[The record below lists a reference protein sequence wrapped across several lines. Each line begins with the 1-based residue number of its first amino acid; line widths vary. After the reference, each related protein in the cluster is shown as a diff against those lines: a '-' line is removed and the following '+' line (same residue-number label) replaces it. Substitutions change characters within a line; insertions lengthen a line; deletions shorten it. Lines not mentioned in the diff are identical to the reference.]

1 MANSWSYL
9 FESKG
14 IQKYILDSGRLKDL
28 IGASDLVASISRS
41 NEGDLISNVLSIS
54 PVDDVRFSRRSG
66 GSFCMH
72 SDNREELDRF
82 RALWRLAV
90 GLIAPGLP
98 FTDCDPVAADGFND
112 ALDKAYSSQ
121 SGVRENSPAFLP
133 PTGGPMTL
141 FNPRT
146 GRIAVEKERRGD
158 TVVYLDAITKAQ
170 VDRERALTDDSSDK
184 VWEDTLAQSFLPK
197 DGTNEE
203 YRFPRHFEI
212 SDANRANPAFPF
224 GVSNPSRQWQADR
237 RVAVVHADISGLG
250 QIFRKVAAQASAPKE
265 LFNVARKIEESIAVS
280 ARQASVD
287 QVLPF
292 SAKPGDRGYE
302 ALFGPETHNC
312 PQVSIPPIR
321 PVVLGGDDITVIVRA
336 DLAIGFT
343 KALLENIE
351 KETSRLF
358 ISEMNLKDVPEE
370 VLTACAGVAVVSSG
384 HPFLAAQ
391 NMAEGMCQYAK
402 KIAKKRKEK
411 PYPSLMSFSVITSTV
426 DEAFESEYRER
437 EHRTKD
443 KRQDKQGQGEQSD
456 EPLYLSGG
464 AYGVG
469 SHAAKHSSFDDLLQ
483 LTKVLKAIPGRG
495 KLYES
500 LSLRHDGPVAASR
513 AWNRFLEVVSKT
525 EDLHEDLISGFSKV
539 GKCDSDS
546 KSWREKDM
554 MDIALPFVS
563 DALELIDIGAAQ
575 DREGCVG

>member
-1 MANSWSYL
+1 MANSWCYL

-41 NEGDLISNVLSIS
+41 NEGDLISDVLSIS
-54 PVDDVRFSRRSG
+54 PVGNVKFSRRSG

-72 SDNREELDRF
+72 SDNREDLDRF

-90 GLIAPGLP
+90 GLIAPGMP

-146 GRIAVEKERRGD
+146 GRIAVEKDRRGD

-184 VWEDTLAQSFLPK
+184 AREDTLAQSFLPI
-197 DGTNEE
+197 DGTNDE

-212 SDANRANPAFPF
+212 SDANRTNPAFPF

-250 QIFRKVAAQASAPKE
+250 QIFRKVAAQATAPEK
-265 LFNVARKIEESIAVS
+265 LFNVARKIEESIEVS

-312 PQVSIPPIR
+312 PQVSVPPIR

-351 KETSRLF
+351 KETSRQF
-358 ISEMNLKDVPEE
+358 SDMNLKDVPEE
-370 VLTACAGVAVVSSG
+370 GLTACAGVAVVSSG

-402 KIAKKRKEK
+402 KIAKEEGNT

-426 DEAFESEYRER
+426 DEAFETEYRER

-443 KRQDKQGQGEQSD
+443 KQSI

-469 SHAAKHSSFDDLLQ
+469 SHATEHKSFDDLLR
-483 LTKVLKAIPGRG
+483 LAKVLKAIPGCG

-500 LSLRHDGPVAASR
+500 LSLRHDGDIAAR
-513 AWNRFLEVVSKT
+513 KAWNRFLKVVPET
-525 EDLHEDLISGFSKV
+525 DDLRKDLISGFSRIKD
-539 GKCDSDS
+539 CDPDQE
-546 KSWREKDM
+546 SWPE
-554 MDIALPFVS
+554 MDKPWPKMDKALPIVS

>member
-1 MANSWSYL
+1 MANSWCYL

-54 PVDDVRFSRRSG
+54 PVGNVKFSRRSG

-72 SDNREELDRF
+72 SDNREDLDRF

-90 GLIAPGLP
+90 GLIAPGMP

-146 GRIAVEKERRGD
+146 GRIAVEKDRRGD

-184 VWEDTLAQSFLPK
+184 AREDTLAQSFLPI
-197 DGTNEE
+197 DGTNDE

-212 SDANRANPAFPF
+212 SDANRTNPAFPF

-312 PQVSIPPIR
+312 PLVSVPPIR

-351 KETSRLF
+351 KETSRQF
-358 ISEMNLKDVPEE
+358 GEMNLKDVPEE
-370 VLTACAGVAVVSSG
+370 GLTACAGVAVVSSG

-391 NMAEGMCQYAK
+391 NMAEGMCKYAK
-402 KIAKKRKEK
+402 KIAKKEGKT

-443 KRQDKQGQGEQSD
+443 KRQDKQSQGEQSD

-469 SHAAKHSSFDDLLQ
+469 SHAAEHKSFDDLLQ
-483 LTKVLKAIPGRG
+483 LTKVLKDIPGRG

-525 EDLHEDLISGFSKV
+525 EDWHEDLISWFSKV
-539 GKCDSDS
+539 GKPDSDS
-546 KSWREKDM
+546 KTWREKDM

>member
-1 MANSWSYL
+1 MTNSWCYL

-41 NEGDLISNVLSIS
+41 NESDLISDVLSIS
-54 PVDDVRFSRRSG
+54 PVGKVKFSRRSG

-72 SDNREELDRF
+72 SDNREDLDRF

-90 GLIAPGLP
+90 GLIAPGMP
-98 FTDCDPVAADGFND
+98 FTDCDPVAADDFND

-121 SGVRENSPAFLP
+121 SRIRENSPAFLP
-133 PTGGPMTL
+133 PPGGPMTL

-170 VDRERALTDDSSDK
+170 VDRERALTDAPRDK
-184 VWEDTLAQSFLPK
+184 AREDTLAQSFLPD

-212 SDANRANPAFPF
+212 IDANRTNPAFPF
-224 GVSNPSRQWQADR
+224 EVSNPSRQWEADR

-250 QIFRKVAAQASAPKE
+250 QIFRNVAAQAGDPEE
-265 LFNVARKIEESIAVS
+265 LFDVASKIEESIAVS

-312 PQVSIPPIR
+312 PRVSIPPIR
-321 PVVLGGDDITVIVRA
+321 PVVLGGDDLTVIVRA

-343 KALLENIE
+343 RTLLENIE
-351 KETSRLF
+351 NETSRLF
-358 ISEMNLKDVPEE
+358 SEMNLKDVPEKG
-370 VLTACAGVAVVSSG
+370 LTACAGVAVVSSG

-402 KIAKKRKEK
+402 KIAKDGGE

-426 DEAFESEYRER
+426 DEKFETEYRER

-443 KRQDKQGQGEQSD
+443 KRQDKQIQDEQSD

-469 SHAAKHSSFDDLLQ
+469 SHAAEHKSFDDLLR
-483 LTKVLKAIPGRG
+483 LTKVLKKIPGRG

-513 AWNRFLEVVSKT
+513 AWNRFLEVVSETK
-525 EDLHEDLISGFSKV
+525 DLRVDLISAFSKV
-539 GKCDSDS
+539 RGCDPDS
-546 KSWREKDM
+546 ESWPK
-554 MDIALPFVS
+554 MDKALPIVS

-575 DREGCVG
+575 DSEGGEG

>member
-1 MANSWSYL
+1 MANSWCYL

-54 PVDDVRFSRRSG
+54 PVGKVKFSRRSG

-72 SDNREELDRF
+72 SDNREDLDRF

-90 GLIAPGLP
+90 GLIAPGMP

-146 GRIAVEKERRGD
+146 GRIAVEKDRRGD

-170 VDRERALTDDSSDK
+170 VDRERALMDDSSDK
-184 VWEDTLAQSFLPK
+184 VREDTLAQSFLPD
-197 DGTNEE
+197 DGTNDE

-212 SDANRANPAFPF
+212 ADANRTNPAFPF

-250 QIFRKVAAQASAPKE
+250 QIFRKVAAQAGGPEK
-265 LFNVARKIEESIAVS
+265 LFNVARKIEESIEVS

-302 ALFGPETHNC
+302 TLFGPETHNC

-343 KALLENIE
+343 TALLENIE
-351 KETSRLF
+351 KETSRQF
-358 ISEMNLKDVPEE
+358 GEMSLKGVPEE
-370 VLTACAGVAVVSSG
+370 GLTACAGVAVVSSG

-402 KIAKKRKEK
+402 KIAKKEGKT

-426 DEAFESEYRER
+426 DEAFETEYRER

-443 KRQDKQGQGEQSD
+443 KQSI

-469 SHAAKHSSFDDLLQ
+469 SHAAEHKSFDDLLQ
-483 LTKVLKAIPGRG
+483 LTKVLKDIPGRG

-525 EDLHEDLISGFSKV
+525 EDQHEDLISWFSKV
-539 GKCDSDS
+539 GKPDSDS
-546 KSWREKDM
+546 KSWREKNM

-575 DREGCVG
+575 DRGGCVG

>member
-1 MANSWSYL
+1 MANSWCYL

-41 NEGDLISNVLSIS
+41 NESDLISDVLSIS
-54 PVDDVRFSRRSG
+54 PVDDVEFSRRSG

-72 SDNREELDRF
+72 SGNREDLDRF

-90 GLIAPGLP
+90 GLIAPGMP
-98 FTDCDPVAADGFND
+98 FTDCDPVAADGFNE

-121 SGVRENSPAFLP
+121 SGIRENSPAFLP

-170 VDRERALTDDSSDK
+170 VDRERALMKAPRDK
-184 VWEDTLAQSFLPK
+184 AREDTLAQSFLPK
-197 DGTNEE
+197 DGTNDE

-212 SDANRANPAFPF
+212 IDANRTNPAFPF
-224 GVSNPSRQWQADR
+224 EVSNPSRQWKADR

-250 QIFRKVAAQASAPKE
+250 QIFRNVAAQARNPKK
-265 LFNVARKIEESIAVS
+265 LFYVASKIEESIAFS

-312 PQVSIPPIR
+312 PRVSIPPIR

-343 KALLENIE
+343 KTLLENIE
-351 KETSRLF
+351 NETSRLF
-358 ISEMNLKDVPEE
+358 GPAGLFSEMNLKDVPEE
-370 VLTACAGVAVVSSG
+370 GLTACAGVAVVSSG

-402 KIAKKRKEK
+402 KIAKDGGE

-426 DEAFESEYRER
+426 DEKFETEYRER

-443 KRQDKQGQGEQSD
+443 KQTQDKQSIK
-456 EPLYLSGG
+456 PLYLSGG

-469 SHAAKHSSFDDLLQ
+469 SHAAEHKSFDDLLR
-483 LTKVLKAIPGRG
+483 LTKVLKKIPGHG

-513 AWNRFLEVVSKT
+513 AWNRFLEVVSETK
-525 EDLHEDLISGFSKV
+525 DLRVDLISAFSKV
-539 GKCDSDS
+539 RGCDPDS
-546 KSWREKDM
+546 ESWPK
-554 MDIALPFVS
+554 MDKALPIVS

-575 DREGCVG
+575 DSEGCVG

>member
-1 MANSWSYL
+1 MANSWCYL

-41 NEGDLISNVLSIS
+41 NKGDLISDVLSIS
-54 PVDDVRFSRRSG
+54 PVGDVRFSRRSG

-72 SDNREELDRF
+72 SDNREDLDRF

-90 GLIAPGLP
+90 GLIAPGMP
-98 FTDCDPVAADGFND
+98 YTDCDPVAADGFND

-121 SGVRENSPAFLP
+121 SGIRENSPAFLP

-146 GRIAVEKERRGD
+146 GRIAIDKDRRGD

-170 VDRERALTDDSSDK
+170 VDREKALTDI
-184 VWEDTLAQSFLPK
+184 LAQSFLPT

-212 SDANRANPAFPF
+212 IDANRTNPAFPF
-224 GVSNPSRQWQADR
+224 GVSSPSRQWQADR

-250 QIFRKVAAQASAPKE
+250 QIFRKIAAQAGDPEE
-265 LFNVARKIEESIAVS
+265 LFEVASKIEESIMVS

-292 SAKPGDRGYE
+292 SAKPGDRGHE
-302 ALFGPETHNC
+302 VLFGLKTDNC

-343 KALLENIE
+343 EALLGNIE
-351 KETSRLF
+351 KETSRVF
-358 ISEMNLKDVPEE
+358 GEMNRKDVPKEG
-370 VLTACAGVAVVSSG
+370 LTACAGVAIVSPG

-402 KIAKKRKEK
+402 KSAKKDGKAPY

-426 DEAFESEYRER
+426 DEAFVADYRER
-437 EHRTKD
+437 EHRAPENPDLLAK
-443 KRQDKQGQGEQSD
+443 
-456 EPLYLSGG
+456 PLYLSAGP
-464 AYGVG
+464 YGVG
-469 SHAAKHSSFDDLLQ
+469 SHAEGHCGLDDLLR
-483 LTKVLKAIPGRG
+483 LTRILKDISGHG

-500 LSLRHDGPVAASR
+500 LYLRHDGPDAASR
-513 AWNRFLEVVSKT
+513 VWNRFLEVVSET
-525 EDLHEDLISGFSKV
+525 EDLRKELISISRFSEV
-539 GKCDSDS
+539 GVCVSDN
-546 KSWREKDM
+546 KSWPE
-554 MDIALPFVS
+554 MDAALPFVS